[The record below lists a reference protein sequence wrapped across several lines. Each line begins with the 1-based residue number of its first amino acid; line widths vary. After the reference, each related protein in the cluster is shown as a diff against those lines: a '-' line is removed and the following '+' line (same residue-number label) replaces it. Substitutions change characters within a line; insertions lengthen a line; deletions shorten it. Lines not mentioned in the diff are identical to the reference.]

1 MKFLSHLRL
10 GFSHLNQ
17 HRFRY
22 NFQDCLNPLCSS
34 NKEIEDTSHYLLHCH
49 IFSYHCI
56 YLMNSA
62 KSACDNFEP
71 MPHNVKKDLLLFR
84 DSPSDENKNKV
95 IQEATISY

>member
-1 MKFLSHLRL
+1 
-10 GFSHLNQ
+10 
-17 HRFRY
+17 
-22 NFQDCLNPLCSS
+22 
-34 NKEIEDTSHYLLHCH
+34 
-49 IFSYHCI
+49 
-56 YLMNSA
+56 MNSA